1 MGQKIHP
8 IGFRLG
14 ISRGWD
20 STWFGSKFSYRGFV
34 KDDYKIRKEIMKVNQ
49 DAGITK
55 IEIER
60 STNEISVKIFTS
72 RPGIVIGRGGQR
84 IDELKK
90 LISNITKNKAQLNIE
105 EIRNPDLDA
114 TLVAHSIAEQ
124 IGRRISYRR
133 AARMAASRSMQNGAL
148 GIKIIC
154 KGRLAGAEIARKEKV
169 MEGRVPLHTLK
180 ADIDYSIAEAHTE
193 YGRIGVK
200 VWIYRG
206 DIEISKQTHVEPSEI
221 KPIELTLTPEPAS
234 NESNSTNQNNTI
246 DSIQTTN
253 ETKQIEPKDTEIK
266 NPKPTTKSKDKPA
279 QEIKPKDTEIKNP
292 KATTKSKDK
301 PAEEIKPKDTET
313 KKPKA
318 TAKTKKPKATAKT
331 KKPKASTTKK
341 TTKTKDNT
349 DDTNL

>member
-20 STWFGSKFSYRGFV
+20 STWFGTKFSYRGFV

-90 LISNITKNKAQLNIE
+90 IISNITKNKAQLNIE

-154 KGRLAGAEIARKEKV
+154 KGRLNGAEIARKEKV

-221 KPIELTLTPEPAS
+221 KPIELTLTPEPTEIKS
-234 NESNSTNQNNTI
+234 IELTLTPEPTEIKPNSTVQNNST
-246 DSIQTTN
+246 DSIQKITTEEKN
-253 ETKQIEPKDTEIK
+253 KLKPKT
-266 NPKPTTKSKDKPA
+266 TTKTSEKPLKQTISKDS
-279 QEIKPKDTEIKNP
+279 EI
-292 KATTKSKDK
+292 
-301 PAEEIKPKDTET
+301 

-318 TAKTKKPKATAKT
+318 TKKNSEKTVKDTKTKKPKA
-331 KKPKASTTKK
+331 TKK

-349 DDTNL
+349 NDTNL

>member
-20 STWFGSKFSYRGFV
+20 STWYGNKFSYSNFV
-34 KDDYKIRKEIMKVNQ
+34 KEDHKIRKEIMKVNK

-60 STNEISVKIFTS
+60 STNEVSVKIFTS

-90 LISNITKNKAQLNIE
+90 IISDITKNKTQLNIE

-114 TLVAHSIAEQ
+114 TLVSYNIAEQ
-124 IGRRISYRR
+124 IERRISYKR
-133 AARMAASRSMQNGAL
+133 AARMAASRSMQNGAK

-154 KGRLAGAEIARKEKV
+154 KGRLAGAEIARKEQV

-221 KPIELTLTPEPAS
+221 KDIELTLTPE
-234 NESNSTNQNNTI
+234 NSTNSSSENK
-246 DSIQTTN
+246 QTTPKPKV
-253 ETKQIEPKDTEIK
+253 EKPVAEEPKVEE
-266 NPKPTTKSKDKPA
+266 PKVEEPKVEKPVA
-279 QEIKPKDTEIKNP
+279 EEPKVEKPK
-292 KATTKSKDK
+292 A
-301 PAEEIKPKDTET
+301 
-313 KKPKA
+313 KKPKVVQPKSEKS
-318 TAKTKKPKATAKT
+318 KTEKPKA
-331 KKPKASTTKK
+331 KKTTKK
-341 TTKTKDNT
+341 TTKNNKEEA
-349 DDTNL
+349 

>member
-20 STWFGSKFSYRGFV
+20 STWYGTKFSYSNFV
-34 KDDYKIRKEIMKVNQ
+34 KEDHKIRNKIMKVNK

-60 STNEISVKIFTS
+60 STNEVSVKIFTS

-90 LISNITKNKAQLNIE
+90 LISDITKNKTQLNIE

-114 TLVAHSIAEQ
+114 TLVSNSIAEQ
-124 IGRRISYRR
+124 IERRISYKR
-133 AARMAASRSMQNGAL
+133 AARMAASRSMQNGAK

-154 KGRLAGAEIARKEKV
+154 KGRLAGAEIARKEQV

-180 ADIDYSIAEAHTE
+180 ADIDYHIAEAHTE

-221 KPIELTLTPEPAS
+221 KDIELTLTPENS
-234 NESNSTNQNNTI
+234 NPSDDKSEI
-246 DSIQTTN
+246 EIIKV
-253 ETKQIEPKDTEIK
+253 EEPK
-266 NPKPTTKSKDKPA
+266 
-279 QEIKPKDTEIKNP
+279 
-292 KATTKSKDK
+292 
-301 PAEEIKPKDTET
+301 AE
-313 KKPKA
+313 KPKA
-318 TAKTKKPKATAKT
+318 EEAKVEEAKVEKPKAEEAKVE
-331 KKPKASTTKK
+331 KPKAAKKQSATKKKTTKK
-341 TTKTKDNT
+341 TTTKKNKEEAS

>member
-20 STWFGSKFSYRGFV
+20 STWYGTKFSYSNFV
-34 KDDYKIRKEIMKVNQ
+34 KEDHKIRNKIMKVNK

-60 STNEISVKIFTS
+60 STNEVSVKIFTS

-90 LISNITKNKAQLNIE
+90 LISDITKNKTQLNIE

-114 TLVAHSIAEQ
+114 TLVSNSIAEQ
-124 IGRRISYRR
+124 IERRISYKR
-133 AARMAASRSMQNGAL
+133 AARMAASRSMQNGAK

-154 KGRLAGAEIARKEKV
+154 KGRLAGAEIARKEQV

-180 ADIDYSIAEAHTE
+180 ADIDYHIAEAHTE

-221 KPIELTLTPEPAS
+221 KDIELTLTPENS
-234 NESNSTNQNNTI
+234 NPSDDKSEI
-246 DSIQTTN
+246 EIIKV
-253 ETKQIEPKDTEIK
+253 EEPKAEEAK
-266 NPKPTTKSKDKPA
+266 VEEAKA
-279 QEIKPKDTEIKNP
+279 EKPKVEEA
-292 KATTKSKDK
+292 KA
-301 PAEEIKPKDTET
+301 E
-313 KKPKA
+313 KPKA
-318 TAKTKKPKATAKT
+318 AKKQSATKKK
-331 KKPKASTTKK
+331 TTKK
-341 TTKTKDNT
+341 TTTKKNKEEAS

>member
-20 STWFGSKFSYRGFV
+20 STWFGNKFSYSEFV
-34 KDDYKIRKEIMKVNQ
+34 KDDYKIRKEIMKLNQ

-90 LISNITKNKAQLNIE
+90 LITDITENKVQLNIE

-154 KGRLAGAEIARKEKV
+154 KGRLAGAEIARKEKT

-221 KPIELTLTPEPAS
+221 KPIELTLTPELS
-234 NESNSTNQNNTI
+234 SDESDTTNQKDLTGSIETTTI
-246 DSIQTTN
+246 K
-253 ETKQIEPKDTEIK
+253 EEEKIK
-266 NPKPTTKSKDKPA
+266 A
-279 QEIKPKDTEIKNP
+279 V
-292 KATTKSKDK
+292 
-301 PAEEIKPKDTET
+301 DTET
-313 KKPKA
+313 KKPK
-318 TAKTKKPKATAKT
+318 
-331 KKPKASTTKK
+331 TTKS
-341 TTKTKDNT
+341 KDNT

>member
-20 STWFGSKFSYRGFV
+20 STWYGTKFSYSNFV
-34 KDDYKIRKEIMKVNQ
+34 KEDHKIRNKIMKVNK

-60 STNEISVKIFTS
+60 STNEVSVKIFTS

-90 LISNITKNKAQLNIE
+90 LISDITKNKTQLNIE

-114 TLVAHSIAEQ
+114 TLVSNSIAEQ
-124 IGRRISYRR
+124 IERRISYKR
-133 AARMAASRSMQNGAL
+133 AARMAASRSMQNGAK

-154 KGRLAGAEIARKEKV
+154 KGRLAGAEIARKEQV

-180 ADIDYSIAEAHTE
+180 ADIDYHIAEAHTE

-221 KPIELTLTPEPAS
+221 KDIELTLTPENS
-234 NESNSTNQNNTI
+234 NPSDDKSEI
-246 DSIQTTN
+246 EIIKV
-253 ETKQIEPKDTEIK
+253 EEPKAEEAK
-266 NPKPTTKSKDKPA
+266 A
-279 QEIKPKDTEIKNP
+279 EKPKVEEA
-292 KATTKSKDK
+292 KA
-301 PAEEIKPKDTET
+301 E
-313 KKPKA
+313 KPKA
-318 TAKTKKPKATAKT
+318 AKKQSATKKK
-331 KKPKASTTKK
+331 TTKK
-341 TTKTKDNT
+341 TTTKKNKEEAS

>member
-20 STWFGSKFSYRGFV
+20 STWYGTKFSYSNFV
-34 KDDYKIRKEIMKVNQ
+34 KEDHKIRNKIMKVNK

-60 STNEISVKIFTS
+60 STNEVSVKIFTS

-90 LISNITKNKAQLNIE
+90 LISDITKNKTQLNIE

-114 TLVAHSIAEQ
+114 TLVSNSIAEQ
-124 IGRRISYRR
+124 IERRISYKR
-133 AARMAASRSMQNGAL
+133 AARMAASRSMQNGAK

-154 KGRLAGAEIARKEKV
+154 KGRLAGAEIARKEQV

-180 ADIDYSIAEAHTE
+180 ADIDYHIAEAHTE

-221 KPIELTLTPEPAS
+221 KDIELTLTPENS
-234 NESNSTNQNNTI
+234 NPSDDKSEI
-246 DSIQTTN
+246 EIIKV
-253 ETKQIEPKDTEIK
+253 EEPKSE
-266 NPKPTTKSKDKPA
+266 
-279 QEIKPKDTEIKNP
+279 
-292 KATTKSKDK
+292 
-301 PAEEIKPKDTET
+301 
-313 KKPKA
+313 KPKA
-318 TAKTKKPKATAKT
+318 EKPKVEEAKVEEAKVEEAKAEKPKVEEAKVEEAKAEKPKVEEAKAEKPKAAKKQSAT
-331 KKPKASTTKK
+331 KKKTTKK
-341 TTKTKDNT
+341 TTTKKNKEEAS

>member
-20 STWFGSKFSYRGFV
+20 STWYGNKFSYSNFV
-34 KDDYKIRKEIMKVNQ
+34 KEDHKIRNKIMKVNK

-60 STNEISVKIFTS
+60 STNEVSVKIFTS

-90 LISNITKNKAQLNIE
+90 LISDITKNKTQLNIE

-114 TLVAHSIAEQ
+114 TLVSNSIAEQ
-124 IGRRISYRR
+124 IERRISYKR
-133 AARMAASRSMQNGAL
+133 AARMAASRSMQNGAK

-154 KGRLAGAEIARKEKV
+154 KGRLAGAEIARKEQV

-180 ADIDYSIAEAHTE
+180 ADIDYHIAEAHTE

-221 KPIELTLTPEPAS
+221 KDIELTLTPENS
-234 NESNSTNQNNTI
+234 NPSDEKSEI
-246 DSIQTTN
+246 EIIKA
-253 ETKQIEPKDTEIK
+253 EEPKVEE
-266 NPKPTTKSKDKPA
+266 PKV
-279 QEIKPKDTEIKNP
+279 EEP
-292 KATTKSKDK
+292 KA
-301 PAEEIKPKDTET
+301 A
-313 KKPKA
+313 KPKA
-318 TAKTKKPKATAKT
+318 AKPKAAKH
-331 KKPKASTTKK
+331 KAEKPKAAKKQPATKKKTTKK
-341 TTKTKDNT
+341 TTTKKNKEEAS

>member
-20 STWFGSKFSYRGFV
+20 STWFGSKFSYSVFV
-34 KDDYKIRKEIMKVNQ
+34 KDDYKIRKKIMKLNQ

-84 IDELKK
+84 IDELKQ
-90 LISNITKNKAQLNIE
+90 LISNITKNKVQLNIE

-154 KGRLAGAEIARKEKV
+154 KGRLAGAEIARKEKT

-221 KPIELTLTPEPAS
+221 KPIELTLTPELSS
-234 NESNSTNQNNTI
+234 NEPDATNQNDPI
-246 DSIQTTN
+246 GSIQTTPN
-253 ETKQIEPKDTEIK
+253 KEEKGIK
-266 NPKPTTKSKDKPA
+266 A
-279 QEIKPKDTEIKNP
+279 V
-292 KATTKSKDK
+292 
-301 PAEEIKPKDTET
+301 DTET

-318 TAKTKKPKATAKT
+318 TTKEIKTAYTETKKPKAT
-331 KKPKASTTKK
+331 TTKK
-341 TTKTKDNT
+341 TTKSKDNT

>member
-20 STWFGSKFSYRGFV
+20 STWFGTKFSYSVFV
-34 KDDYKIRKEIMKVNQ
+34 KDDYKIRKEIMKLNQ

-84 IDELKK
+84 IDELKQ
-90 LISNITKNKAQLNIE
+90 LISDITKNKVQLNIE

-114 TLVAHSIAEQ
+114 TLVAHSVAEQ

-133 AARMAASRSMQNGAL
+133 AARMAVSRSMQNGAL

-154 KGRLAGAEIARKEKV
+154 KGRLAGAEIARKEKT

-193 YGRIGVK
+193 YGQIGVK

-206 DIEISKQTHVEPSEI
+206 DIEISKQTHVELSEI
-221 KPIELTLTPEPAS
+221 KPIELTLTPELSS
-234 NESNSTNQNNTI
+234 NEPDATNQNDPI
-246 DSIQTTN
+246 GSIQTTT
-253 ETKQIEPKDTEIK
+253 TKVEKVIKAVDTEI
-266 NPKPTTKSKDKPA
+266 
-279 QEIKPKDTEIKNP
+279 
-292 KATTKSKDK
+292 
-301 PAEEIKPKDTET
+301 

-318 TAKTKKPKATAKT
+318 T
-331 KKPKASTTKK
+331 TTKK
-341 TTKTKDNT
+341 TTKKTTTKTTTKTKDNT

>member
-20 STWFGSKFSYRGFV
+20 STWYGTKFSYSNFV
-34 KDDYKIRKEIMKVNQ
+34 KEDHKIRNKIMKVNK

-60 STNEISVKIFTS
+60 STNEVSVKIFTS

-90 LISNITKNKAQLNIE
+90 LISDITKNKTQLNIE

-114 TLVAHSIAEQ
+114 TLVSNSIAEQ
-124 IGRRISYRR
+124 IERRISYKR
-133 AARMAASRSMQNGAL
+133 AARMAASRSMQNGAK

-154 KGRLAGAEIARKEKV
+154 KGRLAGAEIARKEQV

-180 ADIDYSIAEAHTE
+180 ADIDYATSEALTT
-193 YGRIGVK
+193 YGIIGVK

-206 DIEISKQTHVEPSEI
+206 DKG
-221 KPIELTLTPEPAS
+221 
-234 NESNSTNQNNTI
+234 
-246 DSIQTTN
+246 
-253 ETKQIEPKDTEIK
+253 
-266 NPKPTTKSKDKPA
+266 
-279 QEIKPKDTEIKNP
+279 
-292 KATTKSKDK
+292 ATT
-301 PAEEIKPKDTET
+301 
-313 KKPKA
+313 
-318 TAKTKKPKATAKT
+318 
-331 KKPKASTTKK
+331 
-341 TTKTKDNT
+341 
-349 DDTNL
+349 

>member
-1 MGQKIHP
+1 MGQKINP

-20 STWFGSKFSYRGFV
+20 STWYGNKFSYSNFV
-34 KDDYKIRKEIMKVNQ
+34 KEDHKIRNKIMEVNK

-60 STNEISVKIFTS
+60 STNEVSVKIFTS

-90 LISNITKNKAQLNIE
+90 LISDITKNKTQLNIE

-114 TLVAHSIAEQ
+114 TLVSNSVAEQ
-124 IGRRISYRR
+124 IERRISYKR
-133 AARMAASRSMQNGAL
+133 AARMAASRSMQNGAK

-154 KGRLAGAEIARKEKV
+154 KGRLAGAEIARKEQV

-180 ADIDYSIAEAHTE
+180 ADIDYNIAEAHTE

-221 KPIELTLTPEPAS
+221 KDIELTLTPENSNPTSDNIEPAS
-234 NESNSTNQNNTI
+234 DPLSIESDVIARTP
-246 DSIQTTN
+246 DLKKFSILFGC
-253 ETKQIEPKDTEIK
+253 
-266 NPKPTTKSKDKPA
+266 
-279 QEIKPKDTEIKNP
+279 
-292 KATTKSKDK
+292 
-301 PAEEIKPKDTET
+301 AE
-313 KKPKA
+313 
-318 TAKTKKPKATAKT
+318 
-331 KKPKASTTKK
+331 
-341 TTKTKDNT
+341 
-349 DDTNL
+349 

>member
-20 STWFGSKFSYRGFV
+20 STWYGTKFSYSNFV
-34 KDDYKIRKEIMKVNQ
+34 KEDHNIRQKIMKVNK

-90 LISNITKNKAQLNIE
+90 LISNITQSKTQLNIE

-114 TLVAHSIAEQ
+114 TLVAQSVAEQ
-124 IGRRISYRR
+124 IQRRISYKR
-133 AARMAASRSMQNGAL
+133 AARMAASRSMQNGAK

-154 KGRLAGAEIARKEKV
+154 KGRLGGAEIARKEQV

-206 DIEISKQTHVEPSEI
+206 DIEISKQTHVEPSQI
-221 KPIELTLTPEPAS
+221 KPIELTLTPETSAPDNIELTFTPETS
-234 NESNSTNQNNTI
+234 VPNSTDEQSTPSQSSNLNLKKI
-246 DSIQTTN
+246 VD
-253 ETKQIEPKDTEIK
+253 EPKSTNVTKDVVEKPISK
-266 NPKPTTKSKDKPA
+266 PKAKKSITPKTKSKLPVK
-279 QEIKPKDTEIKNP
+279 KDTN
-292 KATTKSKDK
+292 TKSTSI
-301 PAEEIKPKDTET
+301 EEK
-313 KKPKA
+313 
-318 TAKTKKPKATAKT
+318 
-331 KKPKASTTKK
+331 S
-341 TTKTKDNT
+341 

>member
-20 STWFGSKFSYRGFV
+20 STWYGNKFSYSNFV
-34 KDDYKIRKEIMKVNQ
+34 KEDHKIRNKIMKVNK

-60 STNEISVKIFTS
+60 STNEVSVKIFTS

-90 LISNITKNKAQLNIE
+90 LISDITKNKTQLNIE

-114 TLVAHSIAEQ
+114 TLVSNSIAEQ
-124 IGRRISYRR
+124 IERRISYKR
-133 AARMAASRSMQNGAL
+133 AARMAASRSMQNGAK

-154 KGRLAGAEIARKEKV
+154 KGRLAGAEIARKEQV

-180 ADIDYSIAEAHTE
+180 ADIDYHIAEAHTE

-221 KPIELTLTPEPAS
+221 KDIELTLTPENS
-234 NESNSTNQNNTI
+234 NPSDDKSEI
-246 DSIQTTN
+246 EIIKV
-253 ETKQIEPKDTEIK
+253 EEPKAE
-266 NPKPTTKSKDKPA
+266 
-279 QEIKPKDTEIKNP
+279 KPKVEEP
-292 KATTKSKDK
+292 KV
-301 PAEEIKPKDTET
+301 EEAKVEEAKVEEAKVEKPKVEEA
-313 KKPKA
+313 KAEKPKVEEAKAEKPKA
-318 TAKTKKPKATAKT
+318 AKKQSATKKK
-331 KKPKASTTKK
+331 TTKK
-341 TTKTKDNT
+341 TTTKKNKEEAS

>member
-20 STWFGSKFSYRGFV
+20 STWYGTKFSYSNFV
-34 KDDYKIRKEIMKVNQ
+34 KEDHKIRNKIMKVNK

-60 STNEISVKIFTS
+60 STNEVSVKIFTS

-90 LISNITKNKAQLNIE
+90 LISDITKNKTQLNIE

-114 TLVAHSIAEQ
+114 TLVSNSIAEQ
-124 IGRRISYRR
+124 IERRISYKR
-133 AARMAASRSMQNGAL
+133 AARMAASRSMQNGAK

-154 KGRLAGAEIARKEKV
+154 KGRLAGAEIARKEQV

-180 ADIDYSIAEAHTE
+180 ADIDYHIAEAHTE

-221 KPIELTLTPEPAS
+221 KDIELTLTPENS
-234 NESNSTNQNNTI
+234 NPSDDKSEI
-246 DSIQTTN
+246 EIIKV
-253 ETKQIEPKDTEIK
+253 EEPK
-266 NPKPTTKSKDKPA
+266 
-279 QEIKPKDTEIKNP
+279 
-292 KATTKSKDK
+292 
-301 PAEEIKPKDTET
+301 AE
-313 KKPKA
+313 KPKA
-318 TAKTKKPKATAKT
+318 EKPKVEEAKVEEAKVEEAKAEKPKVEEAKAEKPKAAKKQSAT
-331 KKPKASTTKK
+331 KKKTTKK
-341 TTKTKDNT
+341 TTTKKNKEEAS

>member
-14 ISRGWD
+14 ISRAWD

-34 KDDYKIRKEIMKVNQ
+34 KDDYEIRKEIMKVNQ

-55 IEIER
+55 IGIER

-90 LISNITKNKAQLNIE
+90 IISNITKNKAQLNIE

-114 TLVAHSIAEQ
+114 TLVANSIAEQ

-234 NESNSTNQNNTI
+234 NESISAVKNDPPDSSQATI
-246 DSIQTTN
+246 TKKESESI
-253 ETKQIEPKDTEIK
+253 DTEIA
-266 NPKPTTKSKDKPA
+266 KPESS
-279 QEIKPKDTEIKNP
+279 IKPEKETESIDTEIAKP
-292 KATTKSKDK
+292 ESSAKPEKESKSKVTKTKKAKATTKSST
-301 PAEEIKPKDTET
+301 KPKKET
-313 KKPKA
+313 KSKV
-318 TAKTKKPKATAKT
+318 TKKTQ
-331 KKPKASTTKK
+331 ASTKK

>member
-20 STWFGSKFSYRGFV
+20 STWYGTKFSYSNFV
-34 KDDYKIRKEIMKVNQ
+34 KEDHKIRNKIMKVNK

-60 STNEISVKIFTS
+60 STNEVSVKIFTS

-90 LISNITKNKAQLNIE
+90 LISDITKNKTQLNIE

-114 TLVAHSIAEQ
+114 TLVSNSIAEQ
-124 IGRRISYRR
+124 IERRISYKR
-133 AARMAASRSMQNGAL
+133 AARMAASRSMQNGAK

-154 KGRLAGAEIARKEKV
+154 KGRLAGAEIARKEQV

-180 ADIDYSIAEAHTE
+180 ADIDYHIAEAHTE

-221 KPIELTLTPEPAS
+221 KDIELTLTPENS
-234 NESNSTNQNNTI
+234 NPSDDKSEI
-246 DSIQTTN
+246 EIIKV
-253 ETKQIEPKDTEIK
+253 EEPKAEEAK
-266 NPKPTTKSKDKPA
+266 A
-279 QEIKPKDTEIKNP
+279 EKPKD
-292 KATTKSKDK
+292 
-301 PAEEIKPKDTET
+301 EEAKVEEAKVE
-313 KKPKA
+313 KPKA
-318 TAKTKKPKATAKT
+318 AKKQSATKKK
-331 KKPKASTTKK
+331 TTKK
-341 TTKTKDNT
+341 TTTKKNKEEAS

>member
-34 KDDYKIRKEIMKVNQ
+34 KDDYQIRKEIMKVNQ

-90 LISNITKNKAQLNIE
+90 LIANITKNKAQLNIE

-133 AARMAASRSMQNGAL
+133 AARMAASRTMQNGAL

-221 KPIELTLTPEPAS
+221 KPIELTLTPEPTPT
-234 NESNSTNQNNTI
+234 ESNSTAQNNST
-246 DSIQTTN
+246 DSNQIITTEEKNKLNPEDTTKTSEKPVKQTRS
-253 ETKQIEPKDTEIK
+253 KDTEI
-266 NPKPTTKSKDKPA
+266 
-279 QEIKPKDTEIKNP
+279 
-292 KATTKSKDK
+292 
-301 PAEEIKPKDTET
+301 
-313 KKPKA
+313 
-318 TAKTKKPKATAKT
+318 
-331 KKPKASTTKK
+331 
-341 TTKTKDNT
+341 
-349 DDTNL
+349 

>member
-20 STWFGSKFSYRGFV
+20 STWYGNKFSYSNFV
-34 KDDYKIRKEIMKVNQ
+34 KEDHKIRKEIMKVNK

-60 STNEISVKIFTS
+60 STNEVSVKIFTS

-90 LISNITKNKAQLNIE
+90 IISDITKNKTQLNIE

-114 TLVAHSIAEQ
+114 TLVSYNIAEQ
-124 IGRRISYRR
+124 IERRISYKR
-133 AARMAASRSMQNGAL
+133 AARMAASRSMQNGAK

-154 KGRLAGAEIARKEKV
+154 KGRLAGAEIARKEQV

-221 KPIELTLTPEPAS
+221 KDIELTLTPE
-234 NESNSTNQNNTI
+234 NSTNSSSENK
-246 DSIQTTN
+246 QTTPKPKV
-253 ETKQIEPKDTEIK
+253 EKPVAEEPKVEK
-266 NPKPTTKSKDKPA
+266 PVAEEPVAEEPKV
-279 QEIKPKDTEIKNP
+279 EKPK
-292 KATTKSKDK
+292 A
-301 PAEEIKPKDTET
+301 
-313 KKPKA
+313 KKPKVVQPKSEKS
-318 TAKTKKPKATAKT
+318 KTEKPKA
-331 KKPKASTTKK
+331 KKTTKK
-341 TTKTKDNT
+341 TTKNNKEEA
-349 DDTNL
+349 